1 MSQQIKNFK
10 DFKKLITSK
19 TINKILLI
27 SGKNSY
33 FKTRANLIFEKYFKN
48 KNVYFYFK
56 NSKLPEFNEILKIIK
71 VKEELKPD
79 LIIAVGGGCVM
90 DMSKIANNFQISKDI
105 KKRMVSSNFSKKNT
119 KLLAIPT
126 TAGSGAEVTANAVLY
141 IKNIKFSVEGDRI
154 KPNYYFL
161 VPSLLSSINKS
172 LDAASIFDAASQ
184 AVESLFSR
192 RANKFSSNFA
202 KQSFKILLK
211 NYSNYFRHKNNY
223 NSHKMLIGANLA
235 GKAIS
240 ISKTTAPHALS
251 YPFTTK
257 YGIPHG
263 HAVSLTF
270 NKFLKFNY
278 FNLEKSEDYL
288 RLKNNYDFLFKTT
301 KTKNIHELH
310 NFFLSFK
317 KNLKLEQNFQKL
329 GINFKNDANSFLK
342 EINDQRLKN
351 NPVKVVKKDIK
362 YIINN
367 Y

>member
-1 MSQQIKNFK
+1 MSQQLKNFK
-10 DFKKLITSK
+10 DFKKILSSK
-19 TINKILLI
+19 KINKILLI

-33 FKTRANLIFEKYFKN
+33 FKTKANLIFEKYFQD

-56 NSKLPEFNEILKIIK
+56 KSKLPEFEEILKIIK
-71 VKEELKPD
+71 VKEKFKPD

-90 DMSKIANNFQISKDI
+90 DMSKIANNFKISKDI
-105 KKRMVSSNFSKKNT
+105 KKRMVSSSFSKRST

-126 TAGSGAEVTANAVLY
+126 TAGSGAEATANAVLY

-154 KPNYYFL
+154 KHNFYFL
-161 VPSLLSSINKS
+161 VPRLLLSINKS

-184 AVESLFSR
+184 AGESLFSKK
-192 RANKFSSNFA
+192 ANNFSSNFA
-202 KQSFKILLK
+202 KQSLKILMK
-211 NYSNYFRHKNNY
+211 NYSNYFNYKNDF

-278 FNLEKSEDYL
+278 FNLNKSEDYL
-288 RLKNNYDFLFKTT
+288 RLKKNYDFLFRVTKTT
-301 KTKNIHELH
+301 NIIELN
-310 NFFLSFK
+310 NFFINFK
-317 KNLKLEQNFQKL
+317 KNLRLEQDFDKL
-329 GINFKNDANSFLK
+329 GIDFKKDANSFLK

-351 NPVKVVKKDIK
+351 NPIKVVKKDIK